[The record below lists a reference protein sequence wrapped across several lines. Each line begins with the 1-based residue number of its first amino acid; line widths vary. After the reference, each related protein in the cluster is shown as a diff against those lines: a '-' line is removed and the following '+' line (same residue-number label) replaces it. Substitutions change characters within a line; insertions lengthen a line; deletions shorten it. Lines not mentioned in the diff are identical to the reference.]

1 MRGAVTG
8 MALALASCGGGTSDL
23 VQAPV
28 AQHVVIIPAL
38 EDEVVATVPSAAPA
52 SACPPDSLA
61 EHGRCVR
68 VVGSPEIPA
77 WTAPSGHL
85 DPCATWTSGKG
96 IYDCDAAKEN
106 ASDGGRPSKGRRSL
120 P

>member
-1 MRGAVTG
+1 VRGAVIG
-8 MALALASCGGGTSDL
+8 IALAFASCGGGPPEV

-28 AQHVVIIPAL
+28 AARVVVIPTL
-38 EDEVVATVPSAAPA
+38 EDEVVASVPSAAPA
-52 SACPPDSLA
+52 PACPPDTLA

-68 VVGSPEIPA
+68 VVASPEIPS

-96 IYDCDAAKEN
+96 IYDCDARKES
-106 ASDGGRPSKGRRSL
+106 ASDGGPR
-120 P
+120 